1 MGQDAQGHDAFDK
14 EYARG
19 SQASQFHSLLQES
32 EGPKLNEDSAK
43 MQTPIPT
50 EATALNRWD
59 KAMKSFIENTPST
72 LIVLMSIPDTYA

>member
-1 MGQDAQGHDAFDK
+1 MGRDAQGHDAFDK

-19 SQASQFHSLLQES
+19 SQASQFHSLWPES

-50 EATALNRWD
+50 EATALNRWY
-59 KAMKSFIENTPST
+59 KAIENTPST

>member
-19 SQASQFHSLLQES
+19 SQASQFHSLLLES

-59 KAMKSFIENTPST
+59 KAIENTPST